1 VNSATKEVG
10 KRLRQLRTSRRL
22 SLRAVSELTLLSP
35 SFLCQVELGKTNA
48 SLASLLSI
56 TSALG
61 VTVAHLMSDES
72 ALAQPQRKKDR
83 RALATGLYGEYVAT
97 RRPSANFEVY
107 LGVLHAGGMTYPERF
122 THGDSEEFLF
132 VIAGTVRFYL
142 GDEVHTLGPG
152 DVMEYRTSVP
162 HRMENLE
169 EETAEVLW
177 VTSPPTVGRT
187 SLSGSASRSTE
198 TALQPE

>member
-1 VNSATKEVG
+1 VDPTTKDFG

-22 SLRAVSELTLLSP
+22 SLRAVSELTSLSP

-48 SLASLLSI
+48 SLASLIRI

-61 VTVAHLMSDES
+61 VSFAHLMSDES
-72 ALAQPQRKKDR
+72 ALSQPQRKTDR
-83 RALATGLYGEYVAT
+83 RALTTGLYEDYVLT
-97 RRPSANFEVY
+97 RRPSASFEAY
-107 LGVLHAGGMTYPERF
+107 LGVLHAGGMTYSERF
-122 THGDSEEFLF
+122 THGDSEEFIF

-169 EETAEVLW
+169 AETAEVLW

-187 SLSGSASRSTE
+187 SPSGSASRSTE